1 MIIDINT
8 LLFIRR
14 LFQVNYSLHYCFVLF
29 NAVCHCYT
37 LNQCVM
43 KSLSLPLL
51 SAVPF

>member
-37 LNQCVM
+37 KPMCDEV
-43 KSLSLPLL
+43 SLSLPLL